1 MKIAIFGAT
10 GTVGRQ
16 LVTQS
21 LNDGHTVTAF
31 ARQPDV
37 LGLEHPNLTLCP
49 GNVLDRQAV
58 SAAVAGQDAVMI
70 TLGAGRKAGVRADGT
85 RHIVDAMKQH
95 QVSRLVCMSSLG
107 AGESWQALS
116 FFWKYLMFG
125 LLLRPAM
132 ADHNE
137 QETIVKSAD
146 SSIDWVIVRPGAF
159 TDGERTGSYQT
170 GRFDEHRKPAGKI
183 SRADLTDFLLKQLK
197 DTVYL
202 RQAPGISY

>member
-1 MKIAIFGAT
+1 
-10 GTVGRQ
+10 
-16 LVTQS
+16 
-21 LNDGHTVTAF
+21 
-31 ARQPDV
+31 
-37 LGLEHPNLTLCP
+37 
-49 GNVLDRQAV
+49 
-58 SAAVAGQDAVMI
+58 VMI
-70 TLGAGRKAGVRADGT
+70 TLGAGRKAGVRAEGT
-85 RHIVDAMKQH
+85 RHIVAAMKQH

-137 QETIVKSAD
+137 QETIVKNAD
-146 SSIDWVIVRPGAF
+146 PSIDWVIVRPGAF
-159 TDGERTGSYQT
+159 TDGERTGSYLT

-197 DTVYL
+197 DTVYI
-202 RQAPGISY
+202 RQATGISY